1 MDYLKE
7 FISKL
12 QSLDK
17 SKNIATV
24 FKDFLTLSTCSL
36 AQPFYQSPNIEQK
49 YKNTIC
55 NYSKEQAEEFSKL
68 LALLISALEEKHQDF
83 LGKVFSDLNLGKSDK
98 GQFFT
103 PYHVSKMMS
112 EINISVSGQQLE
124 EKDFITLLEPC
135 SGSGEMIIAYAETL
149 KEKGYNYQHQLYVE
163 AIDIDEIC
171 FMMTYIQLS
180 LYGIPAKV
188 LLGDSLAIK
197 YFQFYYTPFY
207 FLSNFEFKLE
217 KLKEK
222 TFENKETE
230 PFIQKPE
237 SYSQLK
243 LFKYL

>member
-12 QSLDK
+12 QNLDK
-17 SKNIATV
+17 SKNIAII

-36 AQPFYQSPNIEQK
+36 AQPFYRSPNIEQK

-83 LGKVFSDLNLGKSDK
+83 LGKVFSDLNLGKSNK

-112 EINISVSGQQLE
+112 EINISVSGQQFE
-124 EKDFITLLEPC
+124 EKGFITLLEPC
-135 SGSGEMIIAYAETL
+135 SGSGGMIIAYAEIL
-149 KEKGYNYQHQLYVE
+149 KEEGYNYQHQLYVE

-188 LLGDSLAIK
+188 LLGDSLALK
-197 YFQFYYTPFY
+197 FQKSLYTPLY
-207 FLSNFEFKLE
+207 FINGFSY
-217 KLKEK
+217 KLKAK
-222 TFENKETE
+222 DNIPKPDIPKEIIPT
-230 PFIQKPE
+230 
-237 SYSQLK
+237 QLS
-243 LFKYL
+243 LFKEVLV